1 MSCSFCAESIETAYA
16 RTEGVEGVDVSLAH
30 KEVFVRYD
38 DARLSEVEIKDTLRD
53 LGYTIRDPDKENG
66 TRNSRRNSRTASV
79 QMSVPKW
86 LSSCANSA
94 RTPSGP
100 TTRCS
105 HGSTATMGAP
115 SL

>member
-1 MSCSFCAESIETAYA
+1 MSCSFCAGSIETAYD
-16 RTEGVEGVDVSLAH
+16 RTDGVESVDVSLAH
-30 KEVFVRYD
+30 EEVLVQYNNSI
-38 DARLSEVEIKDTLRD
+38 LSEVEVKDTLRD

-105 HGSTATMGAP
+105 RGSTATMGAP